1 MILSLIA
8 AQEKLMAG
16 RWNRKAAYFLAI
28 NFPAF
33 HPAGGRRDKDEN
45 ADLKRSDGVVEYWS
59 FQSSNAPLFHHSDS
73 HRAMSINLL
82 IGEGRGNRIMV
93 GQNHCRNPAAEFI
106 PPGCLHAASDA
117 VLLPIPFT
125 NLDLRSGK
133 SLAKLKARRVYR
145 PSARSSCSAS
155 A

>member
-1 MILSLIA
+1 MILSLVA
-8 AQEKLMAG
+8 AQEKLMTG

-33 HPAGGRRDKDEN
+33 HPAGGRKDKDEQ

-59 FQSSNAPLFHHSDS
+59 LQSSNAPLFHHSDS

-93 GQNHCRNPAAEFI
+93 GQNHCRNPFI
-106 PPGCLHAASDA
+106 NCRAYSAGEPPCRDGRVALHDS
-117 VLLPIPFT
+117 VP
-125 NLDLRSGK
+125 R
-133 SLAKLKARRVYR
+133 
-145 PSARSSCSAS
+145 
-155 A
+155 